1 MKRLTQ
7 TDFALNKRE
16 PQSESKTACAVVR
29 FDEIKE
35 RECISILILK
45 VLPYASVLESVLM

>member
-1 MKRLTQ
+1 MTQ